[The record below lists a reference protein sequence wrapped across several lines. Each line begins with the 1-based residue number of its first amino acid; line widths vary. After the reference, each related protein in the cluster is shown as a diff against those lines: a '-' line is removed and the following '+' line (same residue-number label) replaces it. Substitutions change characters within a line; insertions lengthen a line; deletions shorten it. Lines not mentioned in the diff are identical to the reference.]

1 MPSVVGQKGQIVI
14 EKPIRDA
21 LCLEPGYLTIQRL
34 VNDHVE
40 LYFYP
45 PEHEESLRG
54 LLAAQAKAIRS
65 CRRRGRKLCRL
76 RGPGLPGPREALT
89 RSHHEPALAL
99 SFRGYERNC
108 PLPDG

>member
-21 LCLEPGYLTIQRL
+21 LRLEPGYLAIQRL

-54 LLAAQAKAIRS
+54 VLAAQVKRS
-65 CRRRGRKLCRL
+65 VS
-76 RGPGLPGPREALT
+76 PEAWPEAAEAAWT
-89 RSHHEPALAL
+89 RAARTEGGADETAP
-99 SFRGYERNC
+99 
-108 PLPDG
+108 

>member
-21 LCLEPGYLTIQRL
+21 LRLEPGYLAIQRL

-54 LLAAQAKAIRS
+54 VLAGQAKRS
-65 CRRRGRKLCRL
+65 V
-76 RGPGLPGPREALT
+76 PPEAWSEAVQAAWSRAA
-89 RSHHEPALAL
+89 RSEGGADEAAP
-99 SFRGYERNC
+99 
-108 PLPDG
+108 